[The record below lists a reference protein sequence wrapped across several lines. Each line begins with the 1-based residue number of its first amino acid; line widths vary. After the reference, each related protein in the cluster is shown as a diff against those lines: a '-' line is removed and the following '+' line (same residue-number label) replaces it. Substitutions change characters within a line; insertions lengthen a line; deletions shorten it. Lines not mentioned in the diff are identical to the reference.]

1 MKKRLQLRNGL
12 AIVILALASALALFI
27 ASNLKGNAPE
37 EVLEGLPK
45 NVDLS
50 LKKIDYTETRDGKR
64 TWTLTA
70 DSAAHNLAEGVGR
83 IENVHMTFFDQ
94 RLGELSVQADHGEL
108 EPEKREVTATG
119 NVVVRSPAGY
129 SFYTERLEY
138 RESDRLISTNLPV
151 RLEAPTGIIRGRGMR
166 LNVVDR
172 TLTLLA
178 DVKAEFPRGFGRE
191 HP

>member
-12 AIVILALASALALFI
+12 AVVILALASALALFI

-50 LKKIDYTETRDGKR
+50 LKKIDYTETRDGLR

-70 DSAAHNLAEGVGR
+70 DSAAHNLTEGVGR
-83 IENVHMTFFDQ
+83 IENVRMTFFDQ
-94 RLGELSVQADHGEL
+94 RLGELTVQADHGEVA
-108 EPEKREVTATG
+108 PEQREVTAMG
-119 NVVVRSPAGY
+119 NVVVRSPEGY
-129 SFYTERLEY
+129 SFYTERLDY
-138 RESDRLISTNLPV
+138 RESDRIIRTLLPV
-151 RLEAPTGIIRGRGMR
+151 RMEAPTGTIRGRGMR
-166 LNVVDR
+166 LNVADR

-178 DVKAEFPRGFGRE
+178 EVKAEFPRGFRRE
-191 HP
+191 GP